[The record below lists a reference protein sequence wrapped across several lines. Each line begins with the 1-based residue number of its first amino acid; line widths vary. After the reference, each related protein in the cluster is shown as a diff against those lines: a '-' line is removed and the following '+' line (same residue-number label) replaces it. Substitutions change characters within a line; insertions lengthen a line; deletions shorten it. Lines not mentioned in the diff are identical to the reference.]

1 MQLAYGPRWVYSAAM
16 ETWLIWAFLVAL
28 HIRIVL
34 ADEKD
39 LHLEG
44 YIGLYVRSVR
54 WLWGRVVR

>member
-1 MQLAYGPRWVYSAAM
+1 M